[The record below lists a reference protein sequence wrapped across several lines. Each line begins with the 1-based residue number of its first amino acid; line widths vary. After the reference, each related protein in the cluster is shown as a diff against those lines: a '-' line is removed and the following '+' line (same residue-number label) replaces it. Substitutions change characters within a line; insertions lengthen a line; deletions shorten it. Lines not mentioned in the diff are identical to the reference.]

1 MIQSGEK
8 MSELKLIPVK
18 PALLFSLSV
27 FVFLA
32 NTSSAVEISIE
43 TGGAQITDIMN
54 KAVSSPII
62 EDIVSTTKYEVTI
75 EKIKTK
81 PLLND
86 VDFMPQGGV
95 MPMEL
100 GGEERVEVE
109 KEMRQPENMNVVR
122 SALSAQLAPQF

>member
-1 MIQSGEK
+1 

-18 PALLFSLSV
+18 RALLFSLPI

-32 NTSSAVEISIE
+32 NASSAVEISIE
-43 TGGAQITDIMN
+43 TGSAQIADIMN
-54 KAVSSPII
+54 DAVSSPII
-62 EDIVSTTKYEVTI
+62 EDIVNATKNEITI

-86 VDFMPQGGV
+86 VDFMAQMDMV
-95 MPMEL
+95 PMEL
-100 GGEERVEVE
+100 GGKERVEVE
-109 KEMRQPENMNVVR
+109 KEMRQPENMNVMR

>member
-1 MIQSGEK
+1 
-8 MSELKLIPVK
+8 MSELKLMPVK
-18 PALLFSLSV
+18 RALLFSLPI

-43 TGGAQITDIMN
+43 TGKAQVASIMN
-54 KAVSSPII
+54 NAALSPIV
-62 EDIVSTTKYEVTI
+62 EDIVNTTRNEVTR

-81 PLLND
+81 PLVND
-86 VDFMPQGGV
+86 VDFMPQFDMV
-95 MPMEL
+95 PMKL
-100 GGEERVEVE
+100 RGEERVEIE